1 MDNKLKIE
9 VDGTPLT
16 LEVTTRYRKPASQVN
31 LDKVR
36 HRFEEYEMLV
46 KDKEQMAMTIEALDQ
61 NVLGL
66 EEKLRELRDAN
77 DEFHKDFDRFN
88 SQIRRLKEIDSI
100 HKEQIKDL
108 NRLNDEFMNESI
120 DADKKLQKA
129 KRSENFWFG
138 ATIVF
143 IIVSVVLALSL

>member
-66 EEKLRELRDAN
+66 EEMVNNLSELN
-77 DEFHKDFDRFN
+77 STFSKFN
-88 SQIRRLKEIDSI
+88 LEKSEEIMKMQEQLKKVKKS
-100 HKEQIKDL
+100 
-108 NRLNDEFMNESI
+108 ES
-120 DADKKLQKA
+120 
-129 KRSENFWFG
+129 FWFG

-143 IIVSVVLALSL
+143 IIVSVALALFL